1 MFFGLLAYYVTWT
14 MTSYGILA
22 SDDPQTLSNF
32 GLLNEL
38 GVFWFSVFLAGHVS
52 MFPRFLYVVLINS
65 RLTPSRMVHMAFSH
79 HKKALRGVIRAD
91 KATLGTLHQQS
102 KTDKNFWTD
111 TFDPDKELF
120 RPTDEHVF
128 AAVVP
133 RSDWFRPL
141 NVDVSE
147 QVSEVAR
154 DTIIQDPRLL
164 REDTVP
170 DDYVIQKPTATAMI
184 SWGNKKQGDDVPAEE
199 ARR

>member
-1 MFFGLLAYYVTWT
+1 MG
-14 MTSYGILA
+14 TSYGILA

-111 TFDPDKELF
+111 TFGAFSSCCGKGKACGTKCFSSFSKRIGGEGL
-120 RPTDEHVF
+120 V
-128 AAVVP
+128 
-133 RSDWFRPL
+133 
-141 NVDVSE
+141 
-147 QVSEVAR
+147 
-154 DTIIQDPRLL
+154 
-164 REDTVP
+164 
-170 DDYVIQKPTATAMI
+170 
-184 SWGNKKQGDDVPAEE
+184 G
-199 ARR
+199 